1 MEGLRR
7 HLLLGRGDLY
17 QALLER
23 VGPLRRCAIGAASP
37 VRLCAAPLAA
47 AAAATGVGAAEDDG
61 PEYGLAGDMLPGSR
75 SDAFFARCALTSSH
89 RAVAWSR
96 SIGPDEGSS
105 TEVGIQ
111 AQALSAIVLRH
122 WNASRVL
129 SSDVV
134 LRRPRG
140 HGSLV
145 ALGSAAPVATVAL
158 GGAGRAAEES
168 PARGVRGQRRGVLHS
183 ELLLL
188 ARPLLTA
195 AAATGGAGALW
206 LSEALPV
213 QQGFL
218 VRCSVGL
225 HSPAFGGSGSPVAPQ
240 SPYSNTASFS
250 IVIQR
255 QGCLALGA
263 PHPRVPSTGAAQPA
277 VPSSGTSGFSSALV
291 LHFLCKRLHDSE
303 EQRAGRTSLDGS
315 GGAGRPPTSPLRAA
329 PTSSDAP
336 KSRRWRVVVAA
347 YSVPPDSAAPSMLL
361 ASGAVMDQALLS
373 CSGGGATT
381 VPVIDATLEHDVL
394 HIAVE
399 YSTTLLVPEAARS
412 SEVGSPPPQ
421 HTASPAPSK
430 RLLVSVLDGPAA
442 LLALQQQAPL
452 RASTSLATCGRTLV
466 NVPLALEE
474 TLSFGGWHGP
484 GRGRAWIG
492 FAADPSGQNPA
503 SSPPQPLVSLD
514 AIDVAVHATRED
526 SLLVDGLRLQYA
538 VPWPLHVLLSGGA
551 MALFGDVF
559 SLVLRCRAREVAL
572 HESWKTLSASFG
584 RSAQLRRA
592 ATAPPGSAPAATTP
606 ATASASEDA
615 AQLSGVRGRRNPV
628 AAASQRA
635 AIAAHQV
642 LRPVWLLRARVAFVL
657 GTWLRYLQTDVV
669 EPATAAYHAAVGA
682 ARDFPTLMAAHEAL
696 VRAIGGGAFLHS
708 HLVMSTLDGLLDGVD
723 ELTSLVTEHAEAGTL
738 LDILRPR
745 GSRERFESVARSLV
759 AGTRLLA
766 AVLQSA
772 APAALAHALLARL
785 DYNGALTAP
794 VLLVGQAAGR

>member
-1 MEGLRR
+1 
-7 HLLLGRGDLY
+7 
-17 QALLER
+17 
-23 VGPLRRCAIGAASP
+23 
-37 VRLCAAPLAA
+37 
-47 AAAATGVGAAEDDG
+47 
-61 PEYGLAGDMLPGSR
+61 MLPGSR

-89 RAVAWSR
+89 RTVAWSR

-105 TEVGIQ
+105 AEAGIQ
-111 AQALSAIVLRH
+111 APAFSAIVLRH

-158 GGAGRAAEES
+158 GQARGAGRAEEES

-188 ARPLLTA
+188 ARPLPTVA
-195 AAATGGAGALW
+195 AAAGGAGALW

-225 HSPAFGGSGSPVAPQ
+225 HSPAFGGSGSPVAPP

-255 QGCLALGA
+255 QGCLALGT
-263 PHPRVPSTGAAQPA
+263 PHSRLPPTGSAQPA
-277 VPSSGTSGFSSALV
+277 VPSSGALGFSSALV
-291 LHFLCKRLHDSE
+291 LHFLCKRLHDAE

-315 GGAGRPPTSPLRAA
+315 GGAGKPPASPVRAVPA
-329 PTSSDAP
+329 SSDAL

-347 YSVPPDSAAPSMLL
+347 YSAPPDPAAPSTLL

-373 CSGGGATT
+373 CSGGGAMT

-399 YSTTLLVPEAARS
+399 YSTTLLAEAARS
-412 SEVGSPPPQ
+412 SEVGSPPPPR
-421 HTASPAPSK
+421 AGPPAPSK

-442 LLALQQQAPL
+442 LAALQQQAPL

-466 NVPLALEE
+466 DVPFALDE

-484 GRGRAWIG
+484 GRGRAWVG
-492 FAADPSGQNPA
+492 FAADSSGQSPA
-503 SSPPQPLVSLD
+503 SSPQQPLVSHD
-514 AIDVAVHATRED
+514 AMDVAVHATRED

-559 SLVLRCRAREVAL
+559 SLMMRCRARELAL

-592 ATAPPGSAPAATTP
+592 APSGSVSAGSTPAA
-606 ATASASEDA
+606 ASASDA
-615 AQLSGVRGRRNPV
+615 SAQLSGVRGRRNPV

-669 EPATAAYHAAVGA
+669 EPATAAYHASVGA

-723 ELTSLVTEHAEAGTL
+723 ELTGLVAEYAEAGML

-766 AVLQSA
+766 AALQSA

-794 VLLVGQAAGR
+794 VLPVGHAVGR